1 MNQWPLTDVVATY
14 FRPSGSICLSVQSFA
29 RKALVAFVTSC
40 RTRPVVGSSG
50 HLVSRTIM
58 GFRGA
63 LITNAHSKALSMS
76 I

>member
-40 RTRPVVGSSG
+40 RTRLSWDPRDISSPER
-50 HLVSRTIM
+50 LWVSE
-58 GFRGA
+58 A
-63 LITNAHSKALSMS
+63 P
-76 I
+76 